1 MSIGALLKE
10 CLAAFIGTV
19 AFALLFSAP
28 RKYYA
33 WCGFIGM
40 AGWVCFRLLQAPTGR
55 MASVFLASVLVVFLS
70 RMCAVWESC
79 PVTIFM
85 VAGLFPL
92 VPGAGIYWTVYEL
105 VMKNAAE
112 AISRGFVAL
121 QDAVA
126 IVLGIIAVFELPQ
139 KVFAVVRRRGKKT
152 E

>member
-1 MSIGALLKE
+1 MPGGVYRDGSLR
-10 CLAAFIGTV
+10 AFVQCTAEILRLVRRHRHG
-19 AFALLFSAP
+19 
-28 RKYYA
+28 
-33 WCGFIGM
+33 GM
-40 AGWVCFRLLQAPTGR
+40 DLFRLLQEPAGR

-70 RMCAVWESC
+70 RLCAVWESC

-105 VMKNAAE
+105 VMKNVSE

-139 KVFAVVRRRGKKT
+139 KVFSIAGRKGKKI